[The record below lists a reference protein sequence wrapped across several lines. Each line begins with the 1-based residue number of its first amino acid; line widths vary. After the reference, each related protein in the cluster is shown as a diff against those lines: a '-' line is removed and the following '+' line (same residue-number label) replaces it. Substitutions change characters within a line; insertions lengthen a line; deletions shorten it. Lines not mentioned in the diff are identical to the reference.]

1 MLLRYQEKKS
11 GEMGMIITADKKEK
25 KPAAW
30 IMLQDIWKNKGLIR
44 ELAKNDFKKK
54 FAGSYFGI
62 LWAFVSPI
70 VTIFVYWFVF
80 SVGMRGQSGDVNGY
94 PFVLWL
100 IAGIVPWFLFSE
112 ILNSGTNVL
121 VEYTYLVKKIVF
133 NISILPIMKIVTATV
148 IHLFFVALMIVI
160 FLLMGYTPN
169 LYLLQIPYYLAALWV
184 LSAACVFITSA
195 IVVFFKDLTQVVNI
209 FLQVFIWI
217 TPIMWN
223 DADMLAAHPLI
234 AQIIRFNPMYYIV
247 KGYRDAM
254 INHVWF
260 WENPGMTLYF
270 WAATALL
277 FLLGCTVFQRL
288 KPHFADVI

>member
-1 MLLRYQEKKS
+1 
-11 GEMGMIITADKKEK
+11 MIISAEKKEK
-25 KPAAW
+25 CPAA
-30 IMLQDIWKNKGLIR
+30 ISIIKDIVGNTGLIK

-70 VTIFVYWFVF
+70 VTICVYWFVF
-80 SVGMRGQSGDVNGY
+80 TYGMRGASGDVNGY

-100 IAGIVPWFLFSE
+100 IAGLVPWFLFSE
-112 ILNSGTNVL
+112 ILNSGTNVF

-133 NISILPIMKIVTATV
+133 NVSILPVVKIVTASI
-148 IHLFFVALMIVI
+148 IHFFFIGLMLVI
-160 FLLMGYTPN
+160 FVCMGYMPD
-169 LYLLQIPYYLAALWV
+169 LYMVQIVYYMIALWI
-184 LSAACVFITSA
+184 LSAACVYITSA

-217 TPIMWN
+217 TPIMWQ
-223 DADMLAAHPLI
+223 DTAMLADHPVI
-234 AQIIRFNPMYYIV
+234 AQIIRLNPMYYIV

-260 WENPGMTLYF
+260 WEDMGMTVYF
-270 WAATALL
+270 WVVTLIL
-277 FLLGCTVFQRL
+277 FVVGTSVFRRL
-288 KPHFADVI
+288 RPHFADVI

>member
-1 MLLRYQEKKS
+1 
-11 GEMGMIITADKKEK
+11 MIISAEKKEK
-25 KPAAW
+25 CPAA
-30 IMLQDIWKNKGLIR
+30 ITMVRDIVGNTGLIK

-70 VTIFVYWFVF
+70 VTICVYWFVF
-80 SVGMRGQSGDVNGY
+80 TIGMRGQSGDVNGY

-100 IAGIVPWFLFSE
+100 IAGLVPWFLFSE

-133 NISILPIMKIVTATV
+133 NISILPVVKIVTASI
-148 IHLFFVALMIVI
+148 IHFFFIGLMLII
-160 FLLMGYTPN
+160 FMCMGYVPD
-169 LYLLQIPYYLAALWV
+169 LYVLQIVYYMFALWV
-184 LSAACVFITSA
+184 LSAATVFITSA

-217 TPIMWN
+217 TPIMWQ
-223 DADMLAAHPLI
+223 DTTMLVDHPVI
-234 AQIIRFNPMYYIV
+234 AQIIRLNPMYYIV

-260 WENPGMTLYF
+260 WEDMGMTIYF
-270 WAATALL
+270 WAVTIIL
-277 FLLGCTVFQRL
+277 FVVGTSVFRRL
-288 KPHFADVI
+288 RPHFADVI

>member
-1 MLLRYQEKKS
+1 
-11 GEMGMIITADKKEK
+11 MIISAEKKEK
-25 KPAAW
+25 KLAA
-30 IMLQDIWKNKGLIR
+30 ISMVQDITGNVGLIK

-80 SVGMRGQSGDVNGY
+80 TVGMRGAANDVDGY

-112 ILNSGTNVL
+112 IMTSGTNVL
-121 VEYTYLVKKIVF
+121 IEYTYLVKKIVF
-133 NISILPIMKIVTATV
+133 NISILPVMKIVTATV
-148 IHLFFVALMIVI
+148 IHLFFVLLMIII
-160 FLLMGYTPN
+160 FACTGHFPSIYM
-169 LYLLQIPYYLAALWV
+169 LQIPYYMMALWV
-184 LSAACVFITSA
+184 LSAACVFMTSA

-217 TPIMWN
+217 TPIMWQ
-223 DADMLAAHPLI
+223 DAAMLVDHPVI
-234 AQIIRFNPMYYIV
+234 ARIIRLNPMYYIV
-247 KGYRDAM
+247 NGYRDAM
-254 INHVWF
+254 IHHVWF
-260 WENPGMTLYF
+260 WEKPGMTIYF
-270 WAATALL
+270 WIVTLLL
-277 FLLGCTVFQRL
+277 FVFGTSLFTRL

>member
-1 MLLRYQEKKS
+1 
-11 GEMGMIITADKKEK
+11 MIISAGKKEK
-25 KPAAW
+25 NIAAVR
-30 IMLQDIWKNKGLIR
+30 MVRDIVSNAGLIR

-70 VTIFVYWFVF
+70 VTICVYWFVF
-80 SVGMRGQSGDVNGY
+80 TLGMRGAASDVNGY

-100 IAGIVPWFLFSE
+100 IAGLIPWFLFSE

-121 VEYTYLVKKIVF
+121 PEYTYLVKKIVF
-133 NISILPIMKIVTATV
+133 NVSILPVMKIVTATV
-148 IHLFFVALMIVI
+148 IHLFFVLLMIII
-160 FLLMGYTPN
+160 FMCMGYMPD
-169 LYLLQIPYYLAALWV
+169 LYILQIVYYMIALWI

-217 TPIMWN
+217 TPIMWQ
-223 DADMLAAHPLI
+223 DTQMLVDHPVI
-234 AQIIRFNPMYYIV
+234 AQIIRLNPMYYIV

-260 WENPGMTLYF
+260 WETPGMTIYF
-270 WAATALL
+270 WIVTLLL
-277 FLLGCTVFQRL
+277 FLLGTSVFTRL